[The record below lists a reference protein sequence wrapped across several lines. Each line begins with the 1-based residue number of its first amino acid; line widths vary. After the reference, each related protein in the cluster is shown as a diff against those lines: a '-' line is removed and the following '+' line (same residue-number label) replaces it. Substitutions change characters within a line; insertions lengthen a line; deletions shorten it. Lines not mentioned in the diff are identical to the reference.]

1 MTTTTLISSGNAPQ
15 TPDPSALRIVD
26 EAPPWRRF
34 ASAAT
39 VRRSPVVA
47 RPMPADQVRKAM
59 AHVIDETEARMIDA
73 ALALRRPVLVTGPV
87 GVGKSS
93 LAYAVAWQLGLGPVL
108 RWSITSRS
116 TLAQALYQYDVIGR
130 LNQSA
135 LLQRAQQE
143 ASPPIG
149 DYMRLGPLGTAL
161 LPNGAAHY
169 FPRVLLIDEIDKCDA
184 DLPSDLL
191 HVLEE
196 GQFEIPEIARLS
208 EVEKFAGLTL
218 RTADAPDG
226 DLGRATLNADGVV
239 RCDDFPL
246 IVMTSNGERE
256 FSPAFLRRCLQ
267 LRIGPPDAQRLRA
280 IVDSHFPR
288 ANQNDRDDWVE
299 KFVKAQGTATLS
311 TDQLLNAIFL
321 AQQSVFEHG
330 AVTHLWRNLDEG
342 QRLE

>member
-1 MTTTTLISSGNAPQ
+1 MTTATLISSGNAPQ

-39 VRRSPVVA
+39 ERRSPIVA

-143 ASPPIG
+143 TRG
-149 DYMRLGPLGTAL
+149 NW
-161 LPNGAAHY
+161 NGARQDRACCRHG
-169 FPRVLLIDEIDKCDA
+169 RRA
-184 DLPSDLL
+184 
-191 HVLEE
+191 
-196 GQFEIPEIARLS
+196 ARGRCTWPT
-208 EVEKFAGLTL
+208 EV
-218 RTADAPDG
+218 P
-226 DLGRATLNADGVV
+226 
-239 RCDDFPL
+239 
-246 IVMTSNGERE
+246 
-256 FSPAFLRRCLQ
+256 
-267 LRIGPPDAQRLRA
+267 
-280 IVDSHFPR
+280 
-288 ANQNDRDDWVE
+288 
-299 KFVKAQGTATLS
+299 
-311 TDQLLNAIFL
+311 
-321 AQQSVFEHG
+321 
-330 AVTHLWRNLDEG
+330 
-342 QRLE
+342 

>member
-1 MTTTTLISSGNAPQ
+1 MPNPGALMT
-15 TPDPSALRIVD
+15 VD

-34 ASAAT
+34 KPSESAL
-39 VRRSPVVA
+39 RGKVVA

-59 AHVIDETEARMIDA
+59 AHVIDETEARMIEA
-73 ALALRRPVLVTGPV
+73 ALALRRPVLITGPV

-143 ASPPIG
+143 TSPPIG

-161 LPNGAAHY
+161 LPSAAEHY

-208 EVEKFAGLTL
+208 ETEKQVALTL
-218 RTADAPDG
+218 RTADAPG
-226 DLGRATLNADGVV
+226 GPLGHATLSPDGVV

-267 LRIGPPDAQRLRA
+267 LRIGPPNEDRLREIVESHFPNRQDRDAWVKRFVDAQR
-280 IVDSHFPR
+280 SS
-288 ANQNDRDDWVE
+288 
-299 KFVKAQGTATLS
+299 TLS
-311 TDQLLNAIFL
+311 TDQLLNAVFL
-321 AQQSVFEHG
+321 AQQSIFEDKE
-330 AVTHLWRNLDEG
+330 VNLHLWRSLDEG
-342 QRLE
+342 QPE